1 MVFDFWGF
9 DAGWHLSQ
17 PTGFVGYILLI
28 LYSLFAV
35 GALAATRNDWFRL
48 RAGQWLL
55 ALGLAA
61 LGVLAA
67 ETLIVR
73 FPADILPPPGVPVEP
88 QRPGLALL
96 ALVPA
101 FLAGGWLGIGPALVV
116 GFLTGLT
123 RAGFETYVAYTAF
136 EYAFLAAIVA
146 WAVRQNY
153 TGWLMGL
160 LRRPAIAGLVF
171 GLGLALF
178 LFLSYFAYSETA
190 GLAAIDYVVSMA
202 YAAAPIFV
210 GQAVL
215 AGLVTEVARL
225 ALAGRWPH
233 EAATQPAPYVR
244 SLNRKLL
251 FTLIPLFMVGIATL
265 FWADLRIANDVST
278 GLALDQMARAAENA
292 GREIPFFIQTGGSM
306 LREIA
311 LSRPWLRL
319 DTLDQ
324 TAGLL
329 QSMRQL
335 AYFRQLTLLDAN
347 GQRIAAAGR
356 TADPSALPALTDA
369 DLVLI
374 QAALAGQPRN
384 DVRVVTGD
392 DGRPLAQVVFVAP
405 VLDSDTGQV
414 TGVLVGETDLANNP
428 LMQSVAATL
437 SNIAGGVGQGMIV
450 DERGQVIFHPDPTVI
465 GTLYGPT
472 PNPGAVLASPLP
484 DGVAYRDRGP
494 DGARQMVLEYTA
506 PGHPWKII
514 LTVPNVVVLELASQI
529 AVPIIGILA
538 LTGLL
543 GLIFVSLIA
552 LRITR
557 PAEELAHAAQI
568 ISEGQLDQPVRV
580 RGDDEIGRAGQAFE
594 HMRQKLDARLKEL
607 SLLLKVSQS
616 VSSNLN
622 LGEALPPILQGALK
636 ATSASGV
643 RIVLAGSDT
652 PMPGRVSVGTNG
664 AGSSLQVFAAGPAA
678 EVMAPL
684 DRQLLELVRTDGR
697 LIVDNLALPRAV
709 IDAVAVAG
717 RVGSLVAL
725 PILQETTY
733 YGVIWLGYDRPHAF
747 SDAELS
753 FLQTLAGQAI
763 IAVANGRLFETAEQG
778 RRQLA
783 ATLASTPDPVIVT
796 DRGNRVVLVN
806 PAAEQAFRF
815 SAQSVIDR
823 PLAEVLPNRELVR
836 LINEGGAKDGASGEF
851 PGVAGRVLYASVSPI
866 INADGTAIGRVCVL
880 RDVTHFK
887 ELDEMKSEFVAN
899 VSHDLRAPLTYMRG
913 YATMIP
919 MVGPLNDKQREF
931 SDKIIGG
938 IESMTHLIDTLLD
951 LGRIEAGV
959 GVEKEPCR
967 LQDLA
972 RDVVETHQSA
982 AALKGLHLQLEASE
996 HLPPLYG
1003 DATLLRMAINNYVE
1017 NAIKYTP
1024 QGGDINVALELVDD
1038 RFRVAVSDT
1047 GVGIAPADQQ
1057 HLFEKFFRVKQR
1069 GATSVK
1075 GSGLG
1080 LAMVRSIIE
1089 RHGGKVSSESRLG
1102 KGSTFVFELPYE
1114 RVPATPVASRR

>member
-1 MVFDFWGF
+1 MTFDGWGF

-17 PTGFVGYILLI
+17 PTGFVGYILLL
-28 LYSLFAV
+28 LYSLVAI
-35 GALAATRNDWFRL
+35 GILAATREDWFKL
-48 RAGQWLL
+48 RASQWLL
-55 ALGLAA
+55 VIALAGA
-61 LGVLAA
+61 GVLAA

-73 FPADILPPPGVPVEP
+73 FPADILPPPGIPVEP

-123 RAGFETYVAYTAF
+123 RAGFETYVGYTAF
-136 EYAFLAAIVA
+136 EYAFLATAVA
-146 WAVRQNY
+146 GAVRQNY
-153 TGWLMGL
+153 TGWLMAT
-160 LRRPAIAGLVF
+160 LRRPALAGLIF

-210 GQAVL
+210 GQAFL
-215 AGLVTEVARL
+215 GGLVAEVVRL
-225 ALAGRWPH
+225 IAPRAWPH
-233 EAATQPAPYVR
+233 EPATQPAPYVR

-278 GLALDQMARAAENA
+278 TLALNQMAGAAENA
-292 GREIPFFIQTGGSM
+292 GREIPFFIQTGASM
-306 LREIA
+306 LREIS
-311 LSRPWLRL
+311 LSRPWLQL
-319 DTLDQ
+319 GNLEQ

-335 AYFRQLTLLDAN
+335 AFFRQLTLLDAG
-347 GQRIAAAGR
+347 GQRIAAAGQ

-369 DLVLI
+369 DLALI
-374 QAALAGQPRN
+374 NSALAGQPAN
-384 DVRVVTGD
+384 DVRVVTGQ
-392 DGRPLAQVVFVAP
+392 GGQPLAQVVFVAP
-405 VLDSDTGQV
+405 VIDDAGQV
-414 TGVLVGETDLANNP
+414 IGALVGETDLATNP
-428 LMQSVAATL
+428 LMQSAASTL
-437 SNIAGGVGQGMIV
+437 GNIAGGVGRGMIV
-450 DERGQVIFHPDPTVI
+450 DERGQVVFHPDPTVV
-465 GTLYGPT
+465 GTLYAPT
-472 PNPGAVLASPLP
+472 PTDGSSLISPLT
-484 DGVAYRDRGP
+484 DSVAYRDRAP
-494 DGARQMVLEYTA
+494 DGTREMVLEYTA
-506 PGHPWKII
+506 PGHPWKIV
-514 LTVPNVVVLELASQI
+514 LSVPNVVVLELASQI
-529 AVPIIGILA
+529 AVPIVGILA
-538 LTGLL
+538 TIGLL

-580 RGDDEIGRAGQAFE
+580 HGDDEIGRAGQAFE

-607 SLLLKVSQS
+607 SLLLRVSRS

-622 LGEALPPILQGALK
+622 LGEALPPILEGALK

-643 RIVLAGSDT
+643 RIVLASSEPRT
-652 PMPGRVSVGTNG
+652 LVNTNG
-664 AGSSLQVFAAGPAA
+664 SGQPLQTFASGPAA
-678 EVMAPL
+678 ELMSAL

-697 LIVDNLALPRAV
+697 LIVDNLSRPRSV
-709 IDAVAVAG
+709 IDAG
-717 RVGSLVAL
+717 SLTGKIGSLVAL
-725 PILQETTY
+725 PLSQDQTY
-733 YGVIWLGYDRPHAF
+733 YGLIWLGYDRPHAF
-747 SDAELS
+747 SDAELN
-753 FLQTLAGQAI
+753 FLVTLAGQASV
-763 IAVANGRLFETAEQG
+763 AVANGRLFDAAEQG

-836 LINEGGAKDGASGEF
+836 LINDGGSKDGTSGEF

-967 LQDLA
+967 LQDLT
-972 RDVVETHQSA
+972 RDVVDTHQSA
-982 AALKGLHLQLEASE
+982 AALKGLHLQLEASDA
-996 HLPPLYG
+996 LPPLYG
-1003 DATLLRMAINNYVE
+1003 DATLLRMAVNNYVE

-1024 QGGDINVALELVDD
+1024 QGGDIYVKLDLVDEQ
-1038 RFRVAVSDT
+1038 FRVTVTDT

-1069 GATSVK
+1069 GASSVK

-1089 RHGGKVSSESRLG
+1089 RHGGKVFSDSRLG
-1102 KGSTFVFELPYE
+1102 KGSTFGFELPYE
-1114 RVPATPVASRR
+1114 RVPSAPVPSRR

>member
-1 MVFDFWGF
+1 MLFDFWGF
-9 DAGWHLSQ
+9 GAGWHLSQ
-17 PTGFVGYILLI
+17 PAGFVSYILLI
-28 LYSLFAV
+28 FYSLFAV
-35 GALAATRNDWFRL
+35 GVLAATRNDWL
-48 RAGQWLL
+48 KMRAGQWLTVL
-55 ALGLAA
+55 
-61 LGVLAA
+61 VLAA
-67 ETLIVR
+67 AGILAAEALIIR

-101 FLAGGWLGIGPALVV
+101 FLAGGWLGIGPALVI
-116 GFLTGLT
+116 GFLTGLM
-123 RAGFETYVAYTAF
+123 RAGFETYVAFTAF
-136 EYAFLAAIVA
+136 EYAFLAAMVA
-146 WAVRQNY
+146 GAVRQNY
-153 TGWLMGL
+153 TGWLMAMA
-160 LRRPAIAGLVF
+160 RRPVVAGLIF

-210 GQAVL
+210 GQAVI
-215 AGLVTEVARL
+215 AGLVAEVARL
-225 ALAGRWPH
+225 AMPRWWPH
-233 EAATQPAPYVR
+233 EPARQPAPYVR

-278 GLALDQMARAAENA
+278 TLALDQMARAAENA
-292 GREIPFFIQTGGSM
+292 GREIPFFVQTGASM

-311 LSRPWLRL
+311 LSRSWLRL

-335 AYFRQLTLLDAN
+335 AFFKQLTLLDLN
-347 GQRIAAAGR
+347 GQRIAAAGQ

-369 DLVLI
+369 DLILI
-374 QAALAGQPRN
+374 QSALSGQPAN
-384 DVRVVTGD
+384 DVRVVSGEN
-392 DGRPLAQVVFVAP
+392 GLPLAQVVFVAP
-405 VLDSDTGQV
+405 VIDPDTGQV
-414 TGVLVGETDLANNP
+414 VGVLVGETDLANNP
-428 LMQSVAATL
+428 LMQSAAATL

-450 DERGQVIFHPDPTVI
+450 DERGQVIFHPDQTVI
-465 GTLYGPT
+465 GTLYAPT
-472 PNPGAVLASPLP
+472 EPAGGLLDSPLP
-484 DGVAYRDRGP
+484 DGVAYRDRAP
-494 DGARQMVLEYTA
+494 DGTREMVLEYTA
-506 PGHPWKII
+506 PGHPWKIV
-514 LTVPNVVVLELASQI
+514 LSVPNVVVLRLASQI
-529 AVPIIGILA
+529 AVPIVFILA
-538 LTGLL
+538 VTGLL
-543 GLIFVSLIA
+543 GLLFVSLIA
-552 LRITR
+552 LQITR

-580 RGDDEIGRAGQAFE
+580 HGDDEIGRAGQAFE

-607 SLLLKVSQS
+607 SLLLRVSQS

-643 RIVLAGSDT
+643 RIVLIAAESAG
-652 PMPGRVSVGTNG
+652 GRLPAGANGTVN
-664 AGSSLQVFAAGPAA
+664 LQTFAAGPAS
-678 EVMAPL
+678 ELMAAL
-684 DRQLLELVRTDGR
+684 DRQLLELVKPGER
-697 LIVDNLALPRAV
+697 LIVDNLARPRTVLDAAAV
-709 IDAVAVAG
+709 GG
-717 RVGSLVAL
+717 RIGSLVAL
-725 PILQETTY
+725 PLFQDPTN
-733 YGVIWLGYDRPHAF
+733 YGLIWLAYDRPHAF
-747 SDAELS
+747 SDAELN
-753 FLQTLAGQAI
+753 FLQTLAGQAM

-815 SAQSVIDR
+815 SAQSVVDR

-836 LINEGGAKDGASGEF
+836 LINDGVTKEGASGEF

-866 INADGTAIGRVCVL
+866 ISADGTAIGRVCVL

-982 AALKGLHLQLEASE
+982 AALKGLHLQLEASD

-1024 QGGDINVALELVDD
+1024 QGGDIAVRLELVDE
-1038 RFRVAVSDT
+1038 RFRVAVNDT

-1089 RHGGKVSSESRLG
+1089 RHGGKVYSESRLG
-1102 KGSTFVFELPYE
+1102 KGSTFGFELPFE
-1114 RVPATPVASRR
+1114 RVPATPVPSRR

>member
-1 MVFDFWGF
+1 MTFDGWGF

-17 PTGFVGYILLI
+17 PTGFVGYILLL
-28 LYSLFAV
+28 LYSLVAI
-35 GALAATRNDWFRL
+35 GILAATREDWFKL
-48 RAGQWLL
+48 KASQWLL
-55 ALGLAA
+55 VVVLAGA
-61 LGVLAA
+61 GVLAA
-67 ETLIVR
+67 ESLIVR
-73 FPADILPPPGVPVEP
+73 FPADILPPPGIPVEP

-123 RAGFETYVAYTAF
+123 RAGFETYVGYTAF
-136 EYAFLAAIVA
+136 EYAFLATAVA
-146 WAVRQNY
+146 GAVRQNY
-153 TGWLMGL
+153 TGWLMAT
-160 LRRPAIAGLVF
+160 LRRPALAGLVF

-215 AGLVTEVARL
+215 GGLVAEVVRL
-225 ALAGRWPH
+225 IAPRAWPH
-233 EAATQPAPYVR
+233 EPATQPAPYVR

-278 GLALDQMARAAENA
+278 TLALDQMASAAKNA
-292 GREIPFFIQTGGSM
+292 GREIPFFIQTGASM
-306 LREIA
+306 LREIS
-311 LSRPWLRL
+311 LSRPWLQL
-319 DTLDQ
+319 DPLDQ

-335 AYFRQLTLLDAN
+335 AFFRQLTLLDAG
-347 GQRIAAAGR
+347 GQRIAAAGQ

-369 DLVLI
+369 DLALI
-374 QAALAGQPRN
+374 NSALAGQPAN
-384 DVRVVTGD
+384 DVRVVIGE
-392 DGRPLAQVVFVAP
+392 GGQPLAQVVFVAP
-405 VLDSDTGQV
+405 VLDDAGQV
-414 TGVLVGETDLANNP
+414 VGALVGETDLATNP
-428 LMQSVAATL
+428 LMQSAASTL
-437 SNIAGGVGQGMIV
+437 GNIAGGVGRGMIV
-450 DERGQVIFHPDPTVI
+450 DERGQVIFHPDAAMI
-465 GTLYGPT
+465 GTLYSPT
-472 PNPGAVLASPLP
+472 PTDGSSLVSPLTES
-484 DGVAYRDRGP
+484 VAYRDRAP
-494 DGARQMVLEYTA
+494 DGTREMVLEYTA
-506 PGHPWKII
+506 PGHPWKIV
-514 LTVPNVVVLELASQI
+514 LSVPNVVVLQLASQI
-529 AVPIIGILA
+529 AVPIVAILA
-538 LTGLL
+538 ATGLL

-580 RGDDEIGRAGQAFE
+580 HGDDEIGRAGQAFE

-607 SLLLKVSQS
+607 SLLLRVSRS

-622 LGEALPPILQGALK
+622 LSEALPPILEGALK

-643 RIVLAGSDT
+643 RIVLATSEPRG
-652 PMPGRVSVGTNG
+652 PVSTNG
-664 AGSSLQVFAAGPAA
+664 SGQPLQTFAAGPAS
-678 EVMAPL
+678 EIMTGL
-684 DRQLLELVRTDGR
+684 DHQLVELVRTDGR
-697 LIVDNLALPRAV
+697 LIVDNLSRPRSV
-709 IDAVAVAG
+709 IDAG
-717 RVGSLVAL
+717 SLTSRIGSLVAL
-725 PILQETTY
+725 PLSQDQTY

-747 SDAELS
+747 SDAELN
-753 FLQTLAGQAI
+753 FLVTLAGQASV
-763 IAVANGRLFETAEQG
+763 AVANGRLFDAAEQG

-796 DRGNRVVLVN
+796 DRANRVVLVN

-836 LINEGGAKDGASGEF
+836 LINDGVSKDGASGEF

-972 RDVVETHQSA
+972 RDVVDTHQSA
-982 AALKGLHLQLEASE
+982 AALKGLHLQLEASDA
-996 HLPPLYG
+996 LPPLYG
-1003 DATLLRMAINNYVE
+1003 DATLLRMAVNNYVE

-1024 QGGDINVALELVDD
+1024 QGGDIYVKLDLLDEQ
-1038 RFRVAVSDT
+1038 FRVTVTDT

-1069 GATSVK
+1069 GASSVK

-1089 RHGGKVSSESRLG
+1089 RHGGKVFSDSRLG
-1102 KGSTFVFELPYE
+1102 KGSTFGFELPFE
-1114 RVPATPVASRR
+1114 RVPSAPVASRR